1 MWRLR
6 KIKMK
11 KIRETINLVAIAIIG
26 IMIITSCGGGKKESV
41 IAKVKPEKVEITG
54 DLSDYIQVVDNEY
67 EITDNWGGN
76 LSIKVK
82 AIKAISEKEMKDKIF
97 EISAS
102 LLGDNGMPVSGT
114 GEFKIEYSSA
124 DKLLSL
130 LKKGSGEEV
139 IQLKAGLGDYKAEEH
154 ADKSKKFSVSSTMK
168 TKAKQTTSTTE
179 NSDNTSATTEE
190 TATTSSSDC
199 DQFITDYEDF
209 INNYIKIIKKM
220 KANPSDMS
228 IMTEYTEMVSKAATM
243 QTDAANCTDAKYAS
257 KLLKLASKMAS
268 AASGM

>member
-1 MWRLR
+1 M
-6 KIKMK
+6 KMK
-11 KIRETINLVAIAIIG
+11 KIRETLNLLTTAIIG
-26 IMIITSCGGGKKESV
+26 IMLITSCGGGKKESV
-41 IAKVKPEKVEITG
+41 IAKVKPDKVEISG
-54 DLSDYIQVVDNEY
+54 DLSDYLQVVDNEY
-67 EITDNWGGN
+67 EITDDWGGN

-82 AIKAISEKEMKDKIF
+82 AIKPMSAEELKGNDF
-97 EISAS
+97 DLSAS

-114 GEFKIEYSSA
+114 GEFTVEYASK

-139 IQLKAGLGDYKAEEH
+139 IQLKAQLGSYKAEEH

-168 TKAKQTTSTTE
+168 AKEKQTTSTTE

-209 INNYIKIIKKM
+209 VNNYIKIIKKM

-228 IMTEYTEMVSKAATM
+228 IMTEYTEMASKAATM

-268 AASGM
+268 AAYGM